1 MRMKIAACMMTL
13 CLALLLTGCM
23 ERAADDVS
31 NAVSRV
37 ESEAKD
43 AASRVEDAG
52 SRLGSCGIP
61 PGSGPLSRRR
71 LLCFSHAPAPL
82 RQGAACKA
90 GKGSRWRKP
99 GARCRTAVL
108 QRAFFRLFLH
118 GQGRCAI
125 LVQILFPRERRPGQ
139 FQRKRSELHALWRT
153 DFWLPAGI
161 PAGSGRFF

>member
-52 SRLGSCGIP
+52 SRLGSAVESALDP
-61 PGSGPLSRRR
+61 DHSRDED
-71 LLCFSHAPAPL
+71 SSASPTP
-82 RQGAACKA
+82 Q
-90 GKGSRWRKP
+90 
-99 GARCRTAVL
+99 
-108 QRAFFRLFLH
+108 
-118 GQGRCAI
+118 
-125 LVQILFPRERRPGQ
+125 PR
-139 FQRKRSELHALWRT
+139 
-153 DFWLPAGI
+153 
-161 PAGSGRFF
+161 